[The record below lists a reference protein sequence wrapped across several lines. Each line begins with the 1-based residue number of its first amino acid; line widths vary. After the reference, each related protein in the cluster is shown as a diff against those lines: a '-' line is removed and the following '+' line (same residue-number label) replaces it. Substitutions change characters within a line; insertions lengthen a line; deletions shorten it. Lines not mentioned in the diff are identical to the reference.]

1 MKNEHNRTSKEYLK
15 MKNTCCFLAA
25 ATAGLLLT
33 GCLTEKT
40 PLAISRGTFSEIKK
54 EEHQT
59 LPEGIKTLSLNDARQ
74 IALKNNPSF
83 QSMRYAIEAANAQY
97 KKAFTAYMPTV
108 DFTYS
113 LSRNH
118 NWSQNP
124 DAGTSGRG
132 LTSKPG
138 ISASLVVFD
147 SLQREMSILAAQ
159 HDLRGAEAAE
169 QDARRL
175 LLRAVAYAYNEVML
189 ANAQI
194 RIAKANMK
202 FNYALLKETELK
214 FEAGASPLSDALNFK
229 VNYNTAESSRYSAEY
244 SATAA
249 KLALAQLLG
258 LTEGIIPDSVE
269 FPTMPSPDGEM
280 LKNIEYYL
288 DLALQNRPDLK
299 QYREAYESAKY
310 SYYST
315 IGAFGPTVTL
325 NMSMNYTQGR
335 NRTHDQWHKDS
346 SNVSKPR
353 SLGMNYGVNV
363 NWELFSGGR
372 RYFTMRAAEA
382 GVARAEYSVANTWI
396 AVITDVRTAYENY
409 QTNLKLV
416 KLNQKNLELVRKQRD
431 LVDREYKAGSTGITR
446 LNEAQTALI
455 DAENALVKAVIN
467 MNNAKAQLD
476 AATNSL

>member
-1 MKNEHNRTSKEYLK
+1 

-25 ATAGLLLT
+25 AAAGLLLT

-40 PLAISRGTFSEIKK
+40 PLAISRGTFSEIKQ

-59 LPEGIKTLSLNDARQ
+59 LPAGIKTLTLAQAQQ

-83 QSMRYAIEAANAQY
+83 LSMRYAIEAANAQY
-97 KKAFTAYMPTV
+97 MKAFTAYMPTV

-113 LSRNH
+113 LSRSH
-118 NWSQNP
+118 TWSQNP

-132 LTSKPG
+132 LSSKPG
-138 ISASLVVFD
+138 LSASLVVFD
-147 SLQREMSILAAQ
+147 SLQREMNILAAQ

-244 SATAA
+244 AATAA

-258 LTEGIIPDSVE
+258 LTEGVIPDSVE

-280 LKNIEYYL
+280 LKSIDYYL

-299 QYREAYESAKY
+299 QYREAYEAAKY

-325 NMSMNYTQGR
+325 NMSMSYTQGR

-346 SNVSKPR
+346 GSVSKPR

-382 GVARAEYSVANTWI
+382 GVTRAEYNVANTWI

-455 DAENALVKAVIN
+455 DAETALVKAVIN

>member
-1 MKNEHNRTSKEYLK
+1 
-15 MKNTCCFLAA
+15 
-25 ATAGLLLT
+25 
-33 GCLTEKT
+33 
-40 PLAISRGTFSEIKK
+40 
-54 EEHQT
+54 
-59 LPEGIKTLSLNDARQ
+59 
-74 IALKNNPSF
+74 
-83 QSMRYAIEAANAQY
+83 
-97 KKAFTAYMPTV
+97 AYMPTV
-108 DFTYS
+108 DFTYNLGRS
-113 LSRNH
+113 HS
-118 NWSQNP
+118 WTQNP
-124 DAGTSGRG
+124 DAGYSGRN
-132 LTSKPG
+132 LSSKTTF
-138 ISASLVVFD
+138 SASWLAFD
-147 SLQREMSILAAQ
+147 SLQREMNILAAQ
-159 HDLRGAEAAE
+159 HSLRGTEAAE

-229 VNYNTAESSRYSAEY
+229 VNYNSAESSRYSAEY
-244 SATAA
+244 AATAA

-258 LTEGIIPDSVE
+258 LTEGVIPDSVD

-280 LKNIEYYL
+280 LAGIDYYL
-288 DLALQNRPDLK
+288 DLALKNRPDLK

-315 IGAFGPTVTL
+315 LGAFGPTVTL
-325 NMSMNYTQGR
+325 SMSVNYNHGR
-335 NRTHDQWHKDS
+335 NRTHDQWHRDS
-346 SNVSKPR
+346 DAVSKPR
-353 SLGMNYGVNV
+353 SWGMNYGVNV

-372 RYFTMRAAEA
+372 RYFTMKAAEA
-382 GVARAEYSVANTWI
+382 SVSQAEYQIADAWI
-396 AVITDVRTAYENY
+396 SVITDVRTAYENY

-431 LVDREYKAGSTGITR
+431 LVNREYKAGSTGITR

-476 AATNSL
+476 AATNSQAL

>member
-1 MKNEHNRTSKEYLK
+1 
-15 MKNTCCFLAA
+15 MKNTYCFLAA
-25 ATAGLLLT
+25 AAAGMLLT
-33 GCLTEKT
+33 GCLTERT
-40 PLAISRGTFSEIKK
+40 PLAISHGTYSEIKK

-59 LPEGIKTLSLNDARQ
+59 MPEGLKTLSLHDAQQ

-83 QSMRYAIEAANAQY
+83 QSMRFAIDAANAQY
-97 KKAFTAYMPTV
+97 KKAITAYMPTV
-108 DFTYS
+108 NFSYS
-113 LSRNH
+113 LNRSH
-118 NWSQNP
+118 SWAHNP
-124 DAGTSGRG
+124 DAGFDSRSLSST
-132 LTSKPG
+132 PG
-138 ISASLVVFD
+138 ISASWVAFD
-147 SLQREMSILAAQ
+147 SLQREMNLLAAQ
-159 HDLRGAEAAE
+159 HDLRGTEAAE

-202 FNYALLKETELK
+202 FNFALLKETELK

-229 VNYNTAESSRYSAEY
+229 VNYNTAESTRYSAEY
-244 SATAA
+244 AATAA

-258 LTEGIIPDSVE
+258 LTEGVIPDSIE

-280 LKNIEYYL
+280 LKSIDYYL

-299 QYREAYESAKY
+299 QYREAYEAAKY

-325 NMSMNYTQGR
+325 NMSLDYTQ
-335 NRTHDQWHKDS
+335 NRRKVHSQWHQNS
-346 SNVSKPR
+346 SDVSKPR
-353 SLGMNYGVNV
+353 SGGLNYGVNV

-372 RYFTMRAAEA
+372 RYFTMKAAEA
-382 GVARAEYSVANTWI
+382 GVSQAEYKVADTWI

-476 AATNSL
+476 AATNSI